1 MKKTVLSISVAT
13 LLASTLC
20 AEDVKLPTINVIGGS
35 EESLSHIP
43 GSSTVITQETLE
55 ETKPL
60 SLQDALKKTSGVHA
74 VETDG
79 YGFYPRITIRGIG
92 SDMSK
97 KVLLL
102 EDGAPIA
109 LGPYTDPAA
118 YYHPPV
124 ERMERIEILKGSG
137 SLAHGPSNIGG
148 VINYITKQPR
158 DGSSVVFTAGN
169 YNYKS
174 LLAEYGVVID
184 NYSFSISAL
193 TKEGDGWRDMPFDAT
208 DVVIKGALKL
218 NDNNTLGIKLTHYEH
233 EAAHT
238 YLGLTQ
244 KEYEQDYKQNKA
256 QNDLMFVERDSLD
269 LTHQYF
275 SDSGFGV
282 KTLAYYNKAT
292 RDWWR
297 QNNSFNSVTG
307 YNDMNS
313 NADGRLRE
321 FEVMGID
328 SRALFD
334 YTLFDI
340 DNSAEFG
347 IKLHQET
354 MKNQRGRTADQYTY
368 VIDTS
373 YTSGSYLNG
382 IREQDTR
389 EAEAITLFA
398 QNRLYI
404 GENTTITPGFRVEK
418 YEQTRKI
425 DSWNGS
431 ATATS
436 TKTDNTEFIPGIG
449 ATHKFAKEATLFGG
463 VHKGFAPP
471 RVADAIASD
480 GDAVDLDAERS
491 TNYEI
496 GLRGHTQNAN
506 YEVTLFRLDFANQI
520 APNSDS
526 GGQLTN
532 AGETLNQGL
541 ELSGGVDLGAG
552 FALSGNYT
560 YLETAE
566 IKSNNQGR
574 AGNRL
579 SYAPEHLL
587 NLMANY
593 KTASWGTGVTF
604 SYVSEQF
611 SDFDETEIG
620 TADGKKGIIPS
631 YNLWDVNAWYVLNK
645 NAKLN
650 LAIKNLTDETYIAS
664 RAPGGINPGMGL
676 NAQASLKVSF

>member
-1 MKKTVLSISVAT
+1 MKKTVLSISAAT
-13 LLASTLC
+13 LLAGALY
-20 AEDVKLPTINVIGGS
+20 AEDVKLPTISITGAS

-43 GSSTVITQETLE
+43 GSSTLITQETLE

-137 SLAHGPSNIGG
+137 SIAHGPSNIGG
-148 VINYITKQPR
+148 VINYVTKQPR
-158 DGSSVVFTAGN
+158 EGSTIVFTAGN

-193 TKEGDGWRDMPFDAT
+193 KKEGDGWRDMPFDAT
-208 DVVIKGALKL
+208 DVVLKAAVKL
-218 NDNNTLGIKLTHYEH
+218 NDNHTIGVKLTHYEH

-244 KEYEQDYKQNKA
+244 KEYKEDYKQNKA
-256 QNDLMFVERDSLD
+256 INDKMFIERDSLD
-269 LTHQYF
+269 ITHQYV
-275 SDSGFGV
+275 SDSGFAV
-282 KTLAYYNKAT
+282 KTLAYYNEAT

-297 QNNSFNSVTG
+297 QNNAFNSTSLS
-307 YNDMNS
+307 NDMGN
-313 NADGRLRE
+313 NADGRLRN

-328 SRALFD
+328 SRAMLDFD
-334 YTLFDI
+334 TLGMEH
-340 DNSAEFG
+340 NAEVG
-347 IKLHQET
+347 VKLHQET
-354 MKNQRGRTADQYTY
+354 MKNKRGRTADEHTY
-368 VIDTS
+368 AIDTS
-373 YTSGSYLNG
+373 VNSGSYLNG
-382 IREQDTR
+382 IREHDTR
-389 EAEAITLFA
+389 KAEAMTLFA
-398 QNRLYI
+398 QDRLHL

-418 YEQTRKI
+418 YEQTREI
-425 DSWNGS
+425 SSWNAS

-436 TKTDNTEFIPGIG
+436 TTTDNTEFIPGIG
-449 ATHKFAKEATLFGG
+449 ATHKFAKEAVLFAG

-471 RVADAIASD
+471 RVADAIDND
-480 GDAVDLDAERS
+480 GDAVALDAERS

-496 GLRGHTQNAN
+496 GLRGYIENAN
-506 YEVTLFRLDFANQI
+506 YEVAFFRLDFENQI

-526 GGQLTN
+526 SGQLTN

-541 ELSGGVDLGAG
+541 ELSGAVDLGEG

-560 YLETAE
+560 YLQTAE

-593 KTASWGTGVTF
+593 KTTLWGTGLAY

-611 SDFDETEIG
+611 SDFDETKVG
-620 TADGKKGIIPS
+620 SADGKKGIIPS
-631 YNLWDVNAWYVLNK
+631 YNLWDVNAWYVINK

-650 LAIKNLTDETYIAS
+650 LAIKNLSDEKYIAS

>member
-1 MKKTVLSISVAT
+1 
-13 LLASTLC
+13 
-20 AEDVKLPTINVIGGS
+20 
-35 EESLSHIP
+35 
-43 GSSTVITQETLE
+43 
-55 ETKPL
+55 
-60 SLQDALKKTSGVHA
+60 
-74 VETDG
+74 
-79 YGFYPRITIRGIG
+79 
-92 SDMSK
+92 

-158 DGSSVVFTAGN
+158 DGSNIVFTAGN

-193 TKEGDGWRDMPFDAT
+193 KKEGDGWRDMPFDAT

-256 QNDLMFVERDSLD
+256 QNDLMFVERDSID

-275 SDSGFGV
+275 SDSGLGI

-297 QNNSFNSVTG
+297 QNNSFNDTTG
-307 YNDMNS
+307 YNDMDS
-313 NADGRLRE
+313 DADGRLRE

-354 MKNQRGRTADQYTY
+354 MKNKRGRTVDQYTY
-368 VIDTS
+368 AINTS
-373 YTSGSYLNG
+373 YDESGKYLDG
-382 IREQDTR
+382 IREKDTR

-404 GENTTITPGFRVEK
+404 GENTTVTPGFRVEK

-425 DSWNGS
+425 DSWYGS

-449 ATHKFAKEATLFGG
+449 ATHKFAKEVTLFGG
-463 VHKGFAPP
+463 AHKGFAPP
-471 RVADAIASD
+471 RVADAIDND
-480 GDAVDLDAERS
+480 GDAVALDAERS
-491 TNYEI
+491 TNYEL
-496 GLRGHTQNAN
+496 GLRGTLQNAH
-506 YEVTLFRLDFANQI
+506 YEATYFRLDFANQI
-520 APNSDS
+520 AQDSLS

-541 ELSGGVDLGAG
+541 ELSGDIDLGKG
-552 FALSGNYT
+552 FALAGNYT

-566 IKSNNQGR
+566 IKSNNEGR

-611 SDFDETEIG
+611 SDFDETKIG

-650 LAIKNLTDETYIAS
+650 LAIKNLTDEKYIAS